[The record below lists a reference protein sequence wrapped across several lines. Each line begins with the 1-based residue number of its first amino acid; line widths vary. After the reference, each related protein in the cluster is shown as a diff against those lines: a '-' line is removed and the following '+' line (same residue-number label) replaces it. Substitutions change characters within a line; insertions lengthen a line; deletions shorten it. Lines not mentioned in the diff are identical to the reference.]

1 MIIKSKKEAEQL
13 GIQKIDLGNIFNE
26 LINWQAQCR
35 DDGYEDSVRF
45 AMINSFEDIVLNSII
60 EEGDD

>member
-1 MIIKSKKEAEQL
+1 MIVKTKKEAEQL
-13 GIQKIDLGNIFNE
+13 GVQSVDLSNIFNE

-35 DDGYEDSVRF
+35 DDGFEDSVRF

>member
-1 MIIKSKKEAEQL
+1 MIVKSKMEAEQL
-13 GIQKIDLGNIFNE
+13 GVQKMDLSYIFNE
-26 LINWQAQCR
+26 LINWQAQYK
-35 DDGYEDSVRF
+35 DDGFEDSVRF

>member
-1 MIIKSKKEAEQL
+1 MIVKTKKEAEQL
-13 GIQKIDLGNIFNE
+13 GEQRVDLSNIFSE

>member
-1 MIIKSKKEAEQL
+1 MIVKTKKEAEQL
-13 GIQKIDLGNIFNE
+13 RVQSVDLSNIFNE
-26 LINWQAQCR
+26 LIDWQAQCK